1 VKSDVDSKITITING
16 EKYTGMVHTHT
27 VIKNYFALQL
37 QLFKKN
43 TENYPSGL
51 VWFTVFNATF
61 NNISVIS
68 CLSVLL
74 VEETR
79 LHVPGENY

>member
-1 VKSDVDSKITITING
+1 
-16 EKYTGMVHTHT
+16 MVHTHT

-79 LHVPGENY
+79 VHVPGENY